1 MNLLLRFC
9 LELAALAGIG
19 MAAFQVVDGVIG
31 YAYAAAAALLAAAA
45 WGVFNVPDDPSRSG
59 KAPVRVSGT
68 VRLIIELAIL
78 VGGSLA
84 FHLAGHTWI
93 ALAYAALIA
102 LHYALSGERVRWLLK
117 QS

>member
-19 MAAFQVVDGVIG
+19 MAAFQAGDGVVG
-31 YAYAAAAALLAAAA
+31 YTYAIAAVLLAAAA

-59 KAPVRVSGT
+59 KAPVRVSGR
-68 VRLIIELAIL
+68 VRLALELAIL
-78 VGGSLA
+78 LGGSLA
-84 FHLAGHTWI
+84 FYLAGHAWI
-93 ALAYAALIA
+93 ALTHVALIA
-102 LHYALSGERVRWLLK
+102 LHYALSGDRLRWLLK

>member
-9 LELAALAGIG
+9 LELSALAGIG
-19 MAAFQVVDGVIG
+19 MAAFQAGDGVIA
-31 YAYAAAAALLAAAA
+31 YAYAIAAVLLAAAA

-59 KAPVRVSGT
+59 KAAVRVSGP
-68 VRLIIELAIL
+68 VRLAIELTIL
-78 VGGSLA
+78 LSGSLS

-93 ALAYAALIA
+93 ALAHTALIA
-102 LHYALSGERVRWLLK
+102 LHYTLSAERLRWLLK